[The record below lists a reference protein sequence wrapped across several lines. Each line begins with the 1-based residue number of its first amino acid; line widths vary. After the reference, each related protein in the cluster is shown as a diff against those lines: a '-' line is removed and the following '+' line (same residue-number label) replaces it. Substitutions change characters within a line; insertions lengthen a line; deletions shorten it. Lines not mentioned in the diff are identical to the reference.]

1 MSQVDGRILRSQK
14 SQTLILESIIN
25 LINKGNYYPT
35 ADQVAKESGIA
46 IRTVFR
52 QFADMESLLMKVD
65 ELINIK
71 ILKVLDIPSR
81 RGPYPE
87 SLNFYEDITP
97 LEIIPKKESSNID
110 IKFVERVG
118 RPTKRERRQT
128 DRLMGRD

>member
-1 MSQVDGRILRSQK
+1 MISNILAKKTLRLDIYLYYIRIFKSRSIATKFVLTSRLRISGQLTQK
-14 SQTLILESIIN
+14 PHKMISVGDVLTMTIN
-25 LINKGNYYPT
+25 N
-35 ADQVAKESGIA
+35 
-46 IRTVFR
+46 
-52 QFADMESLLMKVD
+52 
-65 ELINIK
+65 NIK

-97 LEIIPKKESSNID
+97 IEIIPKKESSNID

>member
-1 MSQVDGRILRSQK
+1 MISN
-14 SQTLILESIIN
+14 ILEKKTLRLDIYLYYIRIFKSRSIATKFILTNRLRISGQVTQKPHKMISVGDVLTMTIN
-25 LINKGNYYPT
+25 
-35 ADQVAKESGIA
+35 D
-46 IRTVFR
+46 
-52 QFADMESLLMKVD
+52 
-65 ELINIK
+65 NIK

-97 LEIIPKKESSNID
+97 IEIIPKKESSNID

>member
-1 MSQVDGRILRSQK
+1 MISSILQKKTLRLDIYLYYIRVFKSRSMATKFVLTNRLRIS
-14 SQTLILESIIN
+14 
-25 LINKGNYYPT
+25 
-35 ADQVAKESGIA
+35 DQVTQKPHKMISVGDVLTMTIN
-46 IRTVFR
+46 
-52 QFADMESLLMKVD
+52 D
-65 ELINIK
+65 NIK

-97 LEIIPKKESSNID
+97 IEIIPKKDSSNID

-118 RPTKRERRQT
+118 RPTKRERRLT

>member
-1 MSQVDGRILRSQK
+1 MISN
-14 SQTLILESIIN
+14 ILEKKTLRLDIYLYYIRIFKSRSIATKFVLTNRLRISGQVTQKPHKMITVGDVLTITIN
-25 LINKGNYYPT
+25 
-35 ADQVAKESGIA
+35 D
-46 IRTVFR
+46 
-52 QFADMESLLMKVD
+52 
-65 ELINIK
+65 NIK

-97 LEIIPKKESSNID
+97 IEIIPKKESSNID

>member
-1 MSQVDGRILRSQK
+1 MISY
-14 SQTLILESIIN
+14 ILEKKTLRLDIYLYYIRIFKSRSIATKFILTNRLRISGQVTQKPHKMISIGDVLTMTIN
-25 LINKGNYYPT
+25 
-35 ADQVAKESGIA
+35 D
-46 IRTVFR
+46 
-52 QFADMESLLMKVD
+52 
-65 ELINIK
+65 NIK

-97 LEIIPKKESSNID
+97 IEIIPKKESSNID
-110 IKFVERVG
+110 IKFVDRVG

>member
-1 MSQVDGRILRSQK
+1 MISN
-14 SQTLILESIIN
+14 ILEKKTLRLDIYLYYIRIFKSRSIATKFVLTNRLRISGQVTQKPHKMISVGDVLTMTIN
-25 LINKGNYYPT
+25 
-35 ADQVAKESGIA
+35 D
-46 IRTVFR
+46 
-52 QFADMESLLMKVD
+52 
-65 ELINIK
+65 NIK
-71 ILKVLDIPSR
+71 ILRVLDIPSR

-97 LEIIPKKESSNID
+97 IEIIPKKESSNID

>member
-1 MSQVDGRILRSQK
+1 MISN
-14 SQTLILESIIN
+14 ILEKKTLRLDIYLYYIRIFKSRSIATKFVLTNRLRISGQVTQKPHKMISVGDVLTMTIN
-25 LINKGNYYPT
+25 N
-35 ADQVAKESGIA
+35 
-46 IRTVFR
+46 
-52 QFADMESLLMKVD
+52 
-65 ELINIK
+65 NIK

-97 LEIIPKKESSNID
+97 IEIIPKTENSNID